1 MKRMPLKWK
10 VTLWYAGMLVVL
22 VFLVLGFLLYNSEQM
37 LRSESVSRLEDM
49 VWDFVDGIRL
59 NGDSYELDED
69 IRFYEGSV
77 VLSVYDSDGSLLY
90 GSVPEGFPTSTP
102 LKAYGIQEFAGLD
115 ETWTTYDIMIPY
127 GNGQT
132 LWARGIDRKS
142 VV

>member
-49 VWDFVDGIRL
+49 VWDFVNEIHLDG
-59 NGDSYELDED
+59 DTYELDED

-77 VLSVYDSDGSLLY
+77 VFSVYDSDGSL
-90 GSVPEGFPTSTP
+90 
-102 LKAYGIQEFAGLD
+102 
-115 ETWTTYDIMIPY
+115 
-127 GNGQT
+127 
-132 LWARGIDRKS
+132 
-142 VV
+142 